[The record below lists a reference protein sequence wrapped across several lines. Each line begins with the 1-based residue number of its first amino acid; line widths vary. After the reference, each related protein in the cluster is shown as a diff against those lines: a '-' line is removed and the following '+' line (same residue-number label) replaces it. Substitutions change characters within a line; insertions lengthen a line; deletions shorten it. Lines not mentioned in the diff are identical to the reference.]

1 MQSETTTSLSTFL
14 GNCTTILNSC
24 VEWVAA
30 CGDMVLSTPLLLVP
44 TVMGIGLIGIS
55 IIKRFV

>member
-1 MQSETTTSLSTFL
+1 MEGASTLATFL
-14 GNCTTILNSC
+14 GSIGTILTSAVGWVGSC
-24 VEWVAA
+24 AE
-30 CGDMVLSTPLLLVP
+30 MVTSTPLLLVP